1 MDPETLRTLWAHAW
15 RVLLAPDDGGG
26 TGSGA
31 GGSGDAPPAGSG
43 DPPAGG
49 SGDGAAGGNGS
60 GDNPEALRA
69 ELERVR
75 REAAASRKELARL
88 KQAGESETERREREL
103 VEARD
108 AAASSTAAVR
118 TLRLEN
124 AVLKR
129 AAQHGI
135 VDPDVAA
142 RLLELGADAWDGDTV
157 KADALD
163 KALRDLVKAKPYLA
177 RAGSAAAGDGGGANR
192 EGGGSQGES
201 MNDRIRLASGRGVG
215 RA

>member
-1 MDPETLRTLWAHAW
+1 MDPETLRTLWTRAW
-15 RVLLAPDDGGG
+15 RALLAPDDGGG
-26 TGSGA
+26 SGGGA

-43 DPPAGG
+43 DPPAG
-49 SGDGAAGGNGS
+49 SAGDGANGS
-60 GDNPEALRA
+60 GDNPEQLRA

-75 REAAASRKELARL
+75 REAAASRKEIAKLR
-88 KQAGESETERREREL
+88 QAGESEQERREREL
-103 VEARD
+103 EEAK
-108 AAASSTAAVR
+108 AAGATATAAVR

-142 RLLELGADAWDGDTV
+142 RLLELGDDAWEGDTV
-157 KADALD
+157 KATALD
-163 KALRDLVKAKPYLA
+163 AALRELVKAKPYLA
-177 RAGSAAAGDGGGANR
+177 RAGSAAAGDGGASNR
-192 EGGGSQGES
+192 DAGGQGSS
-201 MNDRIRLASGRGVG
+201 MNDRIRLAAGRGAG